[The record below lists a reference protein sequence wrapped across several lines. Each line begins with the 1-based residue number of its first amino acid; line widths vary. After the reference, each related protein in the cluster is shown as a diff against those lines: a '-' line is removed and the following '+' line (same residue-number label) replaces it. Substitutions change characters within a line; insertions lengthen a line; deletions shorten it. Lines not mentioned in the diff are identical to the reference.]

1 MAQQNFRRRIEKSPR
16 EYQSLISYT
25 VRLSF
30 ILLAVMLIMT
40 SCATNQSK
48 DLDEGGSSIFQPQS
62 LNDDWSRSLVG
73 EWEGS
78 GESSGG
84 KGKGLTKIELALNG
98 QFLIISGRATITEIT
113 PEQRKY
119 NKETLHV
126 SDEDITKF
134 IGSTFKSIE
143 LRTVDPATGEI
154 VGYIF
159 DSMRCIAK
167 GTGRLEGNKEI
178 MDWQWSLQG
187 QGTSRRVMEKIS
199 DDKIIMTQKYDFPD
213 GGTMEDYWEMVRK
226 K

>member
-1 MAQQNFRRRIEKSPR
+1 MIGTA
-16 EYQSLISYT
+16 
-25 VRLSF
+25 
-30 ILLAVMLIMT
+30 
-40 SCATNQSK
+40 SCAVKEQEMTKESK
-48 DLDEGGSSIFQPQS
+48 PSAFQPEP
-62 LNDDWSRSLVG
+62 LADDWSKSLVG

-78 GESSGG
+78 GQSSAGT
-84 KGKGLTKIELALNG
+84 GKGLTKIELALNG
-98 QFLIISGRATITEIT
+98 QFLIITGRATITEIN

-159 DSMRCIAK
+159 DSMRCIAQ
-167 GTGRLEGNKEI
+167 GTGRIEGNKEI

-187 QGTSRRVMEKIS
+187 QGTSRRIMEKIS
-199 DDKIIMTQKYDFPD
+199 NNRIILTQKYDFPD

>member
-1 MAQQNFRRRIEKSPR
+1 M
-16 EYQSLISYT
+16 ISYT
-25 VRLSF
+25 GRLSF
-30 ILLAVMLIMT
+30 ILLAVTLIMT
-40 SCATNQSK
+40 SCAINQSK
-48 DLDEGGSSIFQPQS
+48 NSEGGGSSIFQPQF
-62 LNDDWSRSLVG
+62 LNDDWTKFLVG

-78 GESSGG
+78 GQSSGG

-98 QFLIISGRATITEIT
+98 QFLIITGRATITEVT

-143 LRTVDPATGEI
+143 FRTTDPETGEI
-154 VGYIF
+154 IAYLF
-159 DSMRCIAK
+159 DSMRCIAR

-187 QGTSRRVMEKIS
+187 QGAVSTRITEKLGNDRIV
-199 DDKIIMTQKYDFPD
+199 ITEKYSLPD
-213 GGTMEDYWEMVRK
+213 GGTMEDYWEMVRRK
-226 K
+226 